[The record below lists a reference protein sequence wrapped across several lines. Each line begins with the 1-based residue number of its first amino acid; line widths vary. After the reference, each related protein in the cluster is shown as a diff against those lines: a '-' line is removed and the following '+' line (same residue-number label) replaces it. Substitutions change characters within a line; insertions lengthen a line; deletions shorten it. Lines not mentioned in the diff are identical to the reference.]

1 MPLLSRGT
9 QRDKLQAKV
18 DTLGIEPRASRML
31 SGCDTTTP
39 CAHLLA
45 LADVSCLRLLTTP
58 IRFWGHGRHIAQ
70 ILQSNTKGKA
80 HTGQNGIWLQDC
92 TEVLKNG
99 HTGI

>member
-1 MPLLSRGT
+1 MPLLPRGT
-9 QRDKLQAKV
+9 QRDKLEAKV

-45 LADVSCLRLLTTP
+45 LADSNSTRVPTAEG
-58 IRFWGHGRHIAQ
+58 RFWSHGRFLAKP
-70 ILQSNTKGKA
+70 LQRSGGGA
-80 HTGQNGIWLQDC
+80 ARAGQDETWC
-92 TEVLKNG
+92 WECRAVWKNG